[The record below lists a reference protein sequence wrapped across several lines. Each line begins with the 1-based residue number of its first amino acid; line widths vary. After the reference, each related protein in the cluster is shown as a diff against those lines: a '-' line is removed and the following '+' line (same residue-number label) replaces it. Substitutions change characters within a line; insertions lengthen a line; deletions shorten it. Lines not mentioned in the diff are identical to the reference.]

1 MKNGYFKTFVSG
13 ILAGASIAI
22 GGTVFLALDNKVL
35 GAVFFCAGL
44 FTVCTFGFS
53 LFTGKVC
60 YVFENDKS
68 YAIGLIPMWLGN
80 LLGSLIIGGLV
91 LVSRLGPPLS
101 AKAAG
106 ICETKLGDSYISIFA
121 LAILCDIMIFIAVDG
136 YKNNPHEVGKYLSI
150 IFGITVFIICGF
162 EHCVANMYYITVA
175 KAWGGKAIAFLI
187 VNTIG
192 NAVGGVLIPLVR
204 SKVLK

>member
-91 LVSRLGPPLS
+91 LISRLGPSLS

-106 ICETKLGDSYISIFA
+106 ICETKLGDSYVSIFA

-136 YKNNPHEVGKYLSI
+136 YKNNPHELGKYLSI

-175 KAWGGKAIAFLI
+175 KAWGGKAIVFLI
-187 VNTIG
+187 VNTLG
-192 NAVGGVLIPLVR
+192 NAAGGVLVPLVR

>member
-1 MKNGYFKTFVSG
+1 MKNTYFKTFVSG

-91 LVSRLGPPLS
+91 LISRLGPALS

-106 ICETKLGDSYISIFA
+106 ICETKLGDSYVSIFA

-192 NAVGGVLIPLVR
+192 NAVGGVLVPLVR

>member
-1 MKNGYFKTFVSG
+1 MNSYFRTFVSG
-13 ILAGASIAI
+13 ILAGACIAI
-22 GGTVFLALDNKVL
+22 GGTVFLTLDNKVL

-44 FTVCTFGFS
+44 FTVCTHGFS

-60 YVFENDKS
+60 YVFENDAR

-80 LLGSLIIGGLV
+80 LVGSLIIGGLV
-91 LVSRLGPPLS
+91 LASRIGPAIS
-101 AKAAG
+101 ARAAG
-106 ICETKLGDSYISIFA
+106 ICETKLGDSYVSIFA

-136 YKNNPHEVGKYLSI
+136 YKNNPHEVGKYLAI
-150 IFGITVFIICGF
+150 FFGITVFIICGF

-192 NAVGGVLIPLVR
+192 NTVGGVLVPLTR
-204 SKVLK
+204 SKLLK

>member
-1 MKNGYFKTFVSG
+1 MKNSYFKTFVSG

-60 YVFENDKS
+60 YLFENDKS

-80 LLGSLIIGGLV
+80 LVGSLIIGGLV
-91 LVSRLGPPLS
+91 LASRLGPSLS

-106 ICETKLGDSYISIFA
+106 ICDTKLNDSYVSIFA

-136 YKNNPHEVGKYLSI
+136 YRNNPHEIGKYLSI

-192 NAVGGVLIPLVR
+192 NAVGGVLVPLVR

>member
-1 MKNGYFKTFVSG
+1 MKNNYFKTFVSG

-60 YVFENDKS
+60 YVFENEKS

-80 LLGSLIIGGLV
+80 LVGSLIIGGLV
-91 LVSRLGPPLS
+91 LISRLGPALS

-106 ICETKLGDSYISIFA
+106 ICETKLGDSYVSIFA

-136 YKNNPHEVGKYLSI
+136 YKNNPHEIGKYLSI

-192 NAVGGVLIPLVR
+192 NAAGGVLVPLVR
-204 SKVLK
+204 SKLLK